1 MRSCTITFPNKIVLH
16 FLIYRT
22 YVGTVVNG
30 PENIHTY
37 KYIIHIHIYIYIYI
51 YIRDKNNYYCIDLST
66 DIRTYIHIYCTL
78 LVIFIFTY
86 VHL

>member
-51 YIRDKNNYYCIDLST
+51 YS
-66 DIRTYIHIYCTL
+66 
-78 LVIFIFTY
+78 
-86 VHL
+86 